1 MSGAIRRHS
10 TRNAERDA
18 WLGSIAA
25 TGLPRDLAVLVANVC
40 RQARL
45 WPSERDEVARE
56 LCDHF
61 STGLSRGETSE
72 TLVLAFGDPRRA
84 ARMITREKRGQR
96 PLAWRW
102 GPTLV
107 WGAGSA
113 VVCAALM
120 WGGAAWALAARE
132 QPRWAYVPAD
142 TRRSASLRT
151 HSEGAWEVYRRAL
164 IAMGTGHETH
174 VEPPVPTAPPLPR
187 SHFRETIA
195 GSTEWPIVRARVEKM
210 QPLIAEFRRA
220 AAMPSLGVLQ
230 RPLVDVE
237 FWAAMWGDEA
247 RALDWAASILHAT
260 ASDTPAKRGWD
271 FTDFGTPVHGLM
283 IVSPWLMADA
293 RVAAEQGDIQRTLA
307 NLTAISQLGAQLHA
321 ETQIFPRSRA
331 AAVWLDALRVAREL
345 LAGADDRWTDKD
357 LESLQ
362 AIVEGLGGGA
372 RLRFSVALTRS
383 AVRESLGSAFSPHPY
398 DDGLATD
405 AVWQFLSRLPTL
417 PYTQKGPPQGSVYS
431 IASLWQT
438 LNLRQ
443 SEVHA
448 AIMSRQD
455 EMNAWSNEWPAVRGE
470 APAAWTSVDATGVV
484 VPLPQVIV
492 NVITGSDLYPVF
504 TRWADRA
511 TAERDGV
518 VVGIAVERFRRANG
532 RWPNTLDELP
542 ASLLGTAPRD
552 PMTGRPMNYEVVN
565 SMPRVWTTVSESF
578 SALLSPEL
586 LTTPAKVSAVEWT
599 LWSGSAA
606 EK

>member
-1 MSGAIRRHS
+1 MSGAIRRLS
-10 TRNAERDA
+10 TRNAERDT

-25 TGLPRDLAVLVANVC
+25 AGLPRHLAVLVANVC
-40 RQARL
+40 RRARL

-84 ARMITREKRGQR
+84 ARMISREKRGQR

-102 GPTLV
+102 GPRLV
-107 WGAGSA
+107 WGAASA
-113 VVCAALM
+113 VVCSALI
-120 WGGAAWALAARE
+120 WGGAAWTLATRE

-142 TRRSASLRT
+142 PRRSASPRT

-174 VEPPVPTAPPLPR
+174 VEPAAPTSPPLPR
-187 SHFRETIA
+187 SDFREIVA
-195 GSTEWPIVRARVEKM
+195 GSAEWPIVRARLEKM
-210 QPLIAEFRRA
+210 QPSIAEFRRA
-220 AAMPSLGVLQ
+220 AARASLGVLQ

-237 FWAAMWGDEA
+237 FWAAMWGDEE

-293 RVAAEQGDIQRTLA
+293 RVAAERGDIPRTLA
-307 NLTAISQLGAQLHA
+307 SLTAISRLGAQLHA
-321 ETQIFPRSRA
+321 ETPVFPRSRA
-331 AAVWLDALRVAREL
+331 AAVWLDALRVAREV
-345 LAGADDRWTDKD
+345 LAGANDRWTDRD

-362 AIVEGLGGGA
+362 TIVANIGGGA
-372 RLRFSVALTRS
+372 RLRLPVDLTRS
-383 AVRESLGSAFSPHPY
+383 KVRESLGSAFSPHPY

-405 AVWQFLSRLPTL
+405 AVWQFRAQLPS
-417 PYTQKGPPQGSVYS
+417 TQQGPPQGSVYS
-431 IASLWQT
+431 IASLRQT

-455 EMNAWSNEWPAVRGE
+455 EMNAWSSEWPAVRGE
-470 APAAWTSVDATGVV
+470 APAAWTSVDAKGVV

-511 TAERDGV
+511 TAERDGL

-532 RWPNTLDELP
+532 RWPKTLEELP
-542 ASLLGTAPRD
+542 ASLLGTVPRD
-552 PMTGRPMNYEVVN
+552 PMTGGPMNYEVAN
-565 SMPRVWTTVSESF
+565 GMPRVWTTVSESF

-586 LTTPAKVSAVEWT
+586 PTTPAQVGGVEWT